1 MLDFEI
7 NGRYLIL
14 SAIKK
19 SSPFHLPIAYSL
31 ATGNAFSGSFLT
43 PGLPFIFMLFLK
55 NTKIQLDPF
64 LLRQLVLE
72 HRHEVIPLRMHNGVI
87 DDSFQHDLVETIKI
101 LDNFVHCNDILFYY
115 GFNNTGLL

>member
-1 MLDFEI
+1 
-7 NGRYLIL
+7 
-14 SAIKK
+14 
-19 SSPFHLPIAYSL
+19 
-31 ATGNAFSGSFLT
+31 
-43 PGLPFIFMLFLK
+43 MLFLK